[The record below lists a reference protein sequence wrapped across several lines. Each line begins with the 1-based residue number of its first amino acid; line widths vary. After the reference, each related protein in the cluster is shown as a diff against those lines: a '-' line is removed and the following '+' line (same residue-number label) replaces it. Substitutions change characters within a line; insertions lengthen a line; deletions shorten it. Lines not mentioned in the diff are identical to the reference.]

1 MAAGD
6 SGELERLLTELSMR
20 FAGLPVEQIDE
31 EIERRLRLLV
41 EFLDT
46 DRGTLSEFS
55 PDETRFIHIAA
66 WARWALCGNTLGL
79 CGNTWFPRS
88 YGANGVSY
96 RVVPSP

>member
-66 WARWALCGNTLGL
+66 WARWALCD
-79 CGNTWFPRS
+79 NTWFPRS